1 MQTSGEKSFS
11 KTIDINTSSAQL
23 WEVLTKPSLMKRWVS
38 DSETDILTDWKIGGP
53 ITILVQA
60 DSYKDYFESKGTV
73 LQFEP
78 EHVLQYSHL
87 SSLSRLPEH
96 IRNYT
101 VITFTLIPGNGK
113 TSLNLTLTNF
123 PTETIYQHLA
133 FYWGITLEI
142 IKKSIEGESHRQQH
156 GT

>member
-1 MQTSGEKSFS
+1 METSGEKSFS
-11 KTIDINTSSAQL
+11 KTIDINTSPAQL

-38 DSETDILTDWKIGGP
+38 DSETDILTDWKVGGP
-53 ITILVQA
+53 ITMLVQA
-60 DSYKDYFESKGTV
+60 DSYKDYFENKGTV

-78 EHVLQYSHL
+78 EHILQYSHL
-87 SSLSRLPEH
+87 SSLSRLPDH
-96 IRNYT
+96 IGNYT
-101 VITFTLIPGNGK
+101 VITFMLIPDNEK

-123 PTETIYQHLA
+123 PTETIYQHLT

-142 IKKSIEGESHRQQH
+142 IKKSIEDECRKQQY